1 MALASLILGL
11 ASVGVAFFVH
21 GFNWLAILVGVIGI
35 VCGVQGRKD
44 PSQKGIATTGM
55 VFSIIGMV
63 FGLIVY
69 IACVL
74 IIDGAK
80 DLVEEAVDVVRDNI
94 P

>member
-11 ASVGVAFFVH
+11 VSVGVAFFVH
-21 GFNWLAILVGVIGI
+21 GFNWLAILVGIIGI
-35 VCGVQGRKD
+35 VCGAKGKKE
-44 PSQKGIATTGM
+44 PEQKGIATVGM
-55 VFSIIGMV
+55 VLSIIGMV

-80 DLVEEAVDVVRDNI
+80 DVVENVVEAVRENM